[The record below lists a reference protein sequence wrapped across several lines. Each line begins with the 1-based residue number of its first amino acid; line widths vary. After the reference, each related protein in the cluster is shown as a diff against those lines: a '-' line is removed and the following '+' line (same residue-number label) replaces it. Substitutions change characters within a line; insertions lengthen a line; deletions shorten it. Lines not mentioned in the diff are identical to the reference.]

1 MKATNNKSHSRIF
14 KNALFL
20 YALTF
25 SNYLIG
31 LLLLPYLSR
40 VLSVEKFGVIGFATS
55 FCLVFQMVVEY
66 GFQLSTTATISVHRD
81 DKAKMSRTIS
91 TMTYT
96 KLLLAC
102 GASAVFLACAMF
114 VDMLRGHFVIILLF
128 FVDSIAKALLPD
140 AYFRGIERMKDIT
153 IRAVSAKSGI
163 LVATLL
169 FVKGDDTLI
178 IYPVSMIVFDTIALL
193 WAFSLLKRDGLKA
206 TGTTMREMLEAL
218 KDSFWF
224 FISRISVSINGS
236 LGSIFLGM
244 RYSPESVEM
253 GLYSGATKLS
263 SAGEQM
269 IPPLGDALYPSMVNK
284 KDYRLFYRIV
294 LRGGILWFL
303 ACRAGGSA
311 GDAVVRAD
319 SRRTVRQRWPGSC
332 RILMV
337 GVFFGYFSFM
347 FGYPALSPIGKATWA
362 NAAIMVSAIV
372 NLTACA
378 VLWLTGNITPLTV
391 CVVFSSTNITTFI
404 VRFGAFMKF
413 RNLAEQDAE

>member
-114 VDMLRGHFVIILLF
+114 VNMLRGHFVIILLF
-128 FVDSIAKALLPD
+128 FVDSIVKALLPD

-178 IYPVSMIVFDTIALL
+178 IYPISMIVFDTIALL

-206 TGTTMREMLEAL
+206 TSTTMREMLEAL

-303 ACRAGGSA
+303 ACVLVEVLATPLCVLILGGQYASAGGFL
-311 GDAVVRAD
+311 
-319 SRRTVRQRWPGSC
+319 

-378 VLWLTGNITPLTV
+378 VLWLAGNITPLTV

-413 RNLAEQDAE
+413 RNLAERDAE

>member
-1 MKATNNKSHSRIF
+1 
-14 KNALFL
+14 
-20 YALTF
+20 
-25 SNYLIG
+25 
-31 LLLLPYLSR
+31 
-40 VLSVEKFGVIGFATS
+40 
-55 FCLVFQMVVEY
+55 
-66 GFQLSTTATISVHRD
+66 
-81 DKAKMSRTIS
+81 
-91 TMTYT
+91 
-96 KLLLAC
+96 
-102 GASAVFLACAMF
+102 
-114 VDMLRGHFVIILLF
+114 MLRGLFVIILLF

-153 IRAVSAKSGI
+153 IRAVFAKSGI

-169 FVKGDDTLI
+169 FVKSDDTLI
-178 IYPVSMIVFDTIALL
+178 TYPVSMIVFDTIALL

-253 GLYSGATKLS
+253 GLYSGATRLS

-303 ACRAGGSA
+303 ACAGGSA
-311 GDAVVRAD
+311 GNAVVRAD
-319 SRRTVRQRWPGSC
+319 SRRTVRQRGRVPTDTDGRRVL
-332 RILMV
+332 RIFQFHVWLSSALADREGDLGERGDHGQYDRESYGLRGPV
-337 GVFFGYFSFM
+337 AGREHHTVDGVRGVLQHQYHDLHR
-347 FGYPALSPIGKATWA
+347 ALRRVHEI
-362 NAAIMVSAIV
+362 
-372 NLTACA
+372 
-378 VLWLTGNITPLTV
+378 
-391 CVVFSSTNITTFI
+391 
-404 VRFGAFMKF
+404 
-413 RNLAEQDAE
+413 

>member
-1 MKATNNKSHSRIF
+1 
-14 KNALFL
+14 
-20 YALTF
+20 
-25 SNYLIG
+25 
-31 LLLLPYLSR
+31 
-40 VLSVEKFGVIGFATS
+40 
-55 FCLVFQMVVEY
+55 
-66 GFQLSTTATISVHRD
+66 
-81 DKAKMSRTIS
+81 
-91 TMTYT
+91 
-96 KLLLAC
+96 
-102 GASAVFLACAMF
+102 MF

-169 FVKGDDTLI
+169 FVKGDNTLI

-224 FISRISVSINGS
+224 FISRISVSVNGS

-303 ACRAGGSA
+303 ACGLVEVLATPLCVLILGGQYASAGGFL
-311 GDAVVRAD
+311 
-319 SRRTVRQRWPGSC
+319 

-413 RNLAEQDAE
+413 RNLAEQDAK

>member
-81 DKAKMSRTIS
+81 DKAKMSRIIS

-303 ACRAGGSA
+303 ACGPY
-311 GDAVVRAD
+311 VHH
-319 SRRTVRQRWPGSC
+319 
-332 RILMV
+332 
-337 GVFFGYFSFM
+337 
-347 FGYPALSPIGKATWA
+347 
-362 NAAIMVSAIV
+362 
-372 NLTACA
+372 
-378 VLWLTGNITPLTV
+378 
-391 CVVFSSTNITTFI
+391 ST
-404 VRFGAFMKF
+404 
-413 RNLAEQDAE
+413 L

>member
-1 MKATNNKSHSRIF
+1 MRLRITNHIRVFF

-66 GFQLSTTATISVHRD
+66 GFQLSTTAAISVHRD
-81 DKAKMSRTIS
+81 DK
-91 TMTYT
+91 T
-96 KLLLAC
+96 KNVPNHLDDDVHQ
-102 GASAVFLACAMF
+102 AVAGVRRVGRVLGMRDVREHAPRPFRNHPS
-114 VDMLRGHFVIILLF
+114 VLRGLDRQSTASGRLLQGHRTHEGHYH
-128 FVDSIAKALLPD
+128 P
-140 AYFRGIERMKDIT
+140 R
-153 IRAVSAKSGI
+153 VSAKSGI

-206 TGTTMREMLEAL
+206 TSTTMREMLEAL
-218 KDSFWF
+218 KESFWF

-294 LRGGILWFL
+294 LRGAFS
-303 ACRAGGSA
+303 GSSR
-311 GDAVVRAD
+311 VR
-319 SRRTVRQRWPGSC
+319 WWKC
-332 RILMV
+332 
-337 GVFFGYFSFM
+337 
-347 FGYPALSPIGKATWA
+347 
-362 NAAIMVSAIV
+362 
-372 NLTACA
+372 
-378 VLWLTGNITPLTV
+378 
-391 CVVFSSTNITTFI
+391 
-404 VRFGAFMKF
+404 
-413 RNLAEQDAE
+413 